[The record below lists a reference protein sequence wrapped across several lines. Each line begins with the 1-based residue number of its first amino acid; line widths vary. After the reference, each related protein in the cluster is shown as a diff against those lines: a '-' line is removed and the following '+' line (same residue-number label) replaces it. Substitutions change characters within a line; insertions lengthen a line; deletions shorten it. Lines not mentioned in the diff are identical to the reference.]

1 MREYELTN
9 ASWRKSSYSGGDG
22 GEACVE
28 VADGIPGAVP
38 VRDTKLAADSPVLLI
53 ATHAWNGFLTSL
65 K

>member
-1 MREYELTN
+1 MREYDLSN
-9 ASWRKSSYSGGDG
+9 AHWRTSTYSGGSG

-28 VADGIPGAVP
+28 VADGVPGTVP

-53 ATHAWNGFLTSL
+53 PAHAWTGFVTSL